1 MGMMVLGGRKESL
14 VCVYVCVH
22 ACMCMITH
30 TWESEGGRGDSPLQR
45 GQVVTLRVTQWP
57 SCPIRIPGHEYDRK
71 EGLSPAQ
78 PLVTKTLF

>member
-1 MGMMVLGGRKESL
+1 M
-14 VCVYVCVH
+14 CVYVCVH

-57 SCPIRIPGHEYDRK
+57 SCPIRIPEHEYDWK